1 MIFRILCFSI
11 SAGIS
16 ISNSI
21 FAQSQD
27 LEFERISLQQ
37 GLSQTSVFSI
47 VQDRQ
52 GFLWFGTQDGLN
64 KYDGYKF
71 TVYHRDILDTTSLSD
86 NYITV
91 LYVDRSGTL
100 WTGTKGGGLNRFVSR
115 TQQFVHYR
123 HDPADST
130 SLSSDEVV
138 CICEDRA
145 GILWIGTPNGL
156 NKFDRSVGVFIHYSK
171 DGTGDHILSN
181 NYVQT
186 LYEDGAGVLWI
197 GMIDGSAAL
206 DAEGK
211 ISAQVHSGVRASL
224 YDSFAEVNHGEIL
237 AATPQDILH
246 YDHGRWKSADDL
258 LAVREKIPAHILLRS
273 VSGPLWAGSNDG
285 LYRIDA
291 SHHATSHYIHD
302 ASNAHSLSGN
312 AVLSLFEDR
321 AGILWVGTYEGI
333 NKYAPRRNRFRHV
346 SWLGDEPHNIEWN
359 KVRAFTEDS
368 AGMLW
373 IATQQ
378 GLALYDPSSDELT
391 RMSERYPIPKSGGT
405 DLIWSLTAERNT
417 SLPVIWVGT
426 NGNGLIKLEARR
438 HDGLINPAY
447 TNYVH
452 RDDDP
457 RSLSGNVIFSLT
469 ESHSGELWI
478 GTLLEGLD
486 KFDTKTG
493 VFTRFKNDPS
503 NPKSIG
509 HNEIWS
515 LCEDHEGVLW
525 IGTAGGGLNRYDER
539 SKSFDHFVN
548 DRGDPNSLSDNKVLS
563 IIEDHINQLWV
574 GTYAGLNRF
583 DSGSRTFTR
592 YNMKDGLPDDV
603 IYAIEEDKSGFLWL
617 STNKG
622 LSKFDARTE
631 KFRNYDAGDG
641 LQSDEFNHGAAFKS
655 RNGDL
660 YFGGINGFNVFQPDS
675 IRDNPT
681 IPQLVFTDIK
691 VFDKSLSPSQTEER
705 ISKYISESDE
715 IHLSYKDNVFS
726 LSFAALEYTNPAKNN
741 YAYIMEGFD
750 KDWRYAGPQHEATYT
765 NLDPGAYTFRV
776 KASNNDGVWNEAGAS
791 VRIFVA
797 PPFWQTWWFRML
809 GIICFLSAGPV
820 IYLRRVAKLKR
831 EKMIQQEFSRQ
842 LIDSQETERKRI
854 AGELHDS
861 IGQDLLI
868 IKNKLLLGLQS
879 AGNSGAQESEVRQA
893 IDFVSRSLKNVRE
906 ISRNLRPVQ
915 LDQLG
920 LTAALESII
929 ETVSESTQ
937 IQAEMRFDNV
947 DNLLDKQSEINFF
960 RIVQE
965 CLNNILKHSGA
976 TKFVVEIRKL
986 EKNLELCIADNGRGI
1001 LAAAPEK
1008 RGFGLSSMSERARIL
1023 GGELHVQP
1031 SPGGGTRVSLTIPL
1045 PKENHD

>member
-1 MIFRILCFSI
+1 MMFRKLCRTMSVWILPYSCV
-11 SAGIS
+11 
-16 ISNSI
+16 

-27 LEFERISLQQ
+27 IEFERISLPQ

-47 VQDRQ
+47 VQDQQ

-64 KYDGYKF
+64 KYDGYNF
-71 TVYHRDILDTTSLSD
+71 SVYHRDILDTTSLSD

-100 WTGTKGGGLNRFVSR
+100 WVGTKGGGLNRFVSR
-115 TQQFVHYR
+115 TQQFIHYR
-123 HDPADST
+123 HNAVDST

-138 CICEDRA
+138 CIREDRA
-145 GILWIGTPNGL
+145 GALWIGTPDGL
-156 NKFDRSVGVFIHYSK
+156 NKCDRSAGTFSHYMK
-171 DGTGDHILSN
+171 GGTNGHTLPN

-186 LYEDGAGVLWI
+186 LYEDSAGVLWI
-197 GMIDGSAAL
+197 GMIEGSAAL
-206 DAEGK
+206 DAERK
-211 ISAQVHSGVRASL
+211 SVSRVQSDVRASL
-224 YDSFAEVNHGEIL
+224 FDSFAEERGGKIL
-237 AATPQDILH
+237 AATPQDILQ
-246 YDHGRWKSADDL
+246 YDRGRWKSADGL
-258 LAVREKIPAHILLRS
+258 LAAREHIPAHILLRS
-273 VSGPLWAGSNDG
+273 VSGSLWAGSNEG

-291 SHHATSHYIHD
+291 SHHTTAHYIHD

-346 SWLGDEPHNIEWN
+346 SWLGNDPHNIEWN
-359 KVRAFTEDS
+359 KVRAFTEDPR
-368 AGMLW
+368 GMLW

-378 GLALYDPSSDELT
+378 GLALYDPLSDELT
-391 RMSERYPIPKSGGT
+391 RITGKNALPKCGGT
-405 DLIWSLTAERNT
+405 DLIWSLTAGHNT
-417 SLPVIWVGT
+417 SLPTIWIGT
-426 NGNGLIKLEARR
+426 NGNGLVKLEARR
-438 HDGLINPAY
+438 HDGHLKPAY
-447 TNYVH
+447 TAYVH

-457 RSLSGNVIFSLT
+457 HSLSGNVIFSLI
-469 ESHSGELWI
+469 ESRSGELWI

-503 NPKSIG
+503 DPKSIS

-515 LCEDHEGVLW
+515 LCEDHDGFLW
-525 IGTAGGGLNRYDER
+525 IGTAGGGLNRYDEK
-539 SKSFDHFVN
+539 STSFDHFTN
-548 DRGDPNSLSDNKVLS
+548 DRENPKSLSDNKVLS
-563 IIEDHINQLWV
+563 IIEDHTNQIWV
-574 GTYAGLNRF
+574 GTYAGLNRL
-583 DSGSRTFTR
+583 DSASRVFKR

-622 LSKFDARTE
+622 LSKFDPRTE

-641 LQSDEFNHGAAFKS
+641 LQSDEFNHGASYKS

-660 YFGGINGFNVFQPDS
+660 LFGGINGFNVFHPDS
-675 IRDNPT
+675 IRDNPA
-681 IPQLVFTDIK
+681 IPQIVFTDIK
-691 VFDKSLSPSQTEER
+691 VFDRSLFPSPSEER
-705 ISKYISESDE
+705 IAKYISESDE

-741 YAYIMEGFD
+741 YAYFMEGFD
-750 KDWRYAGPQHEATYT
+750 KEWRYAGPQHEATYT
-765 NLDPGAYTFRV
+765 NLDPAAYTFRV

-797 PPFWQTWWFRML
+797 PPFWQTWWFRAL
-809 GIICFLSAGPV
+809 GIIGFLSAGPV

-831 EKMIQQEFSRQ
+831 EKIIQQDFSRQ
-842 LIDSQETERKRI
+842 LIDSQEAERKRI

-868 IKNKLLLGLQS
+868 IKNILLLGLQS
-879 AGNSGAQESEVRQA
+879 AGNSGDQQSEFRQA
-893 IDFVSRSLKNVRE
+893 IDFVSRSLKSVRE

-929 ETVSESTQ
+929 ETVSESSQ

-947 DNLLDKQSEINFF
+947 DNLLDKQAEINFF

-986 EKNLELCIADNGRGI
+986 EKNLQLTVEDDGRGI
-1001 LAAAPEK
+1001 EATASVK

-1023 GGELHVQP
+1023 GGELHLQP
-1031 SPGGGTRVSLTIPL
+1031 PPGGGTRVSLTIPL
-1045 PKENHD
+1045 TKETHD